1 MYYFYKVE
9 GYYEYVIVQ
18 TVNVCSRQ
26 MMAVLQPTKYEYTY
40 IYILDFDLVCP
51 YEQLE
56 LREYESCDH
65 LNW

>member
-40 IYILDFDLVCP
+40 MYIY
-51 YEQLE
+51 
-56 LREYESCDH
+56 S
-65 LNW
+65 